1 MATAYS
7 LKQCAGGTAT
17 SAYTSL
23 YSTGTATTAIVSN
36 LLIANQGTAS
46 LTIRVGTDTAGAA
59 APGNGEWLLYDV
71 VVAGNDTL
79 SFGPLSM
86 GTSLALVVSSSGTA
100 CTFSAAVAEIS

>member
-1 MATAYS
+1 MATTYKLA
-7 LKQCAGGTAT
+7 QVAGGTAVT
-17 SAYTSL
+17 AYTSL
-23 YSTGTATTAIVSN
+23 YSTGTATSAIVSN
-36 LLIANQGTAS
+36 VLVANQGTAS
-46 LTIRVGTDTAGAA
+46 LTVRMGTDTAGAA

-71 VVAGNDTL
+71 VISANDTL